1 MATVLGGRLGFV
13 DSRVLVFWVN
23 CKDVRGP
30 EDAGNWIAEVSGQ
43 GRVV

>member
-1 MATVLGGRLGFV
+1 MATVLRGRLGFV
-13 DSRVLVFWVN
+13 DSIVLVFWVHR
-23 CKDVRGP
+23 KDVQGP